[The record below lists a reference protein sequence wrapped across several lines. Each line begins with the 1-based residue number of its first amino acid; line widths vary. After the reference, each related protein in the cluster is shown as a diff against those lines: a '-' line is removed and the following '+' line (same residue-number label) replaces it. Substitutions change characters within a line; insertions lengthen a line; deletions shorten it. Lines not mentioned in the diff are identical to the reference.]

1 MEKKEISDLQETITA
16 AEKDID
22 VVVVGTPMNLKLVL
36 KIEKPTV
43 TVGFVLKPK
52 NPDGL
57 FELIRAMLEGKDFNP
72 ILKKIKDKEA
82 EEREVCEVPLD
93 EGEIGAHKIQEGK
106 QHDKKNITKETAKE
120 KKKEE
125 SRTKKKHKKSMDK
138 EKQEKPKEK
147 QQEKS
152 KEKVGKDLEKNQ
164 LPKSSKTKEKFQSS
178 SKAL

>member
-1 MEKKEISDLQETITA
+1 MKFGAAYVLAKEMGASDIVDPRPYAKGEIKKAFEDFTHIGHCLPALGYGKKEISDLQETITA

-43 TVGFVLKPK
+43 TVRFVLKPK

-57 FELIRAMLEGKDFNP
+57 FELIRAMLEGKEFNP

-106 QHDKKNITKETAKE
+106 QHDKKI
-120 KKKEE
+120 
-125 SRTKKKHKKSMDK
+125 
-138 EKQEKPKEK
+138 
-147 QQEKS
+147 
-152 KEKVGKDLEKNQ
+152 
-164 LPKSSKTKEKFQSS
+164 
-178 SKAL
+178 